1 MKVVTSA
8 GVTDIRLSGAEVA
21 QAIDLY
27 IKARHVHVAGDR
39 KTTVN
44 GGPIIGA
51 SVLVGATGKVL
62 TRARDWVKDTA

>member
-21 QAIDLY
+21 QAIDSYL
-27 IKARHVHVAGDR
+27 KARHVHVEGDR

-44 GGPIIGA
+44 GVP
-51 SVLVGATGKVL
+51 VRVGSR
-62 TRARDWVKDTA
+62 TRSKA